1 MMRKKTRGA
10 KRFEQQAYPPKKK
23 SLFSFLFYFHCL
35 LSIIKKCDLA
45 GLTNMMHLVLWLWV
59 SLHDFDENHL
69 YLLISWFWV
78 TLRVWRGLVK
88 TCACGCT
95 HVCMLKLLLLFL
107 PRLMTMAWCMTTLR
121 KQRTKPGEILC
132 LRVYIYWVLP
142 LLTYN

>member
-1 MMRKKTRGA
+1 MSSRCTR
-10 KRFEQQAYPPKKK
+10 PKK
-23 SLFSFLFYFHCL
+23 SLLSFLFYFHFM

-69 YLLISWFWV
+69 CLLISWFWV
-78 TLRVWRGLVK
+78 TLRVWCGLVK

-95 HVCMLKLLLLFL
+95 HVCVLRMLLLFL
-107 PRLMTMAWCMTTLR
+107 LRLMTVAWCMTTLR
-121 KQRTKPGEILC
+121 NQRIKPNEILF
-132 LRVYIYWVLP
+132 LRVYIYLVLP